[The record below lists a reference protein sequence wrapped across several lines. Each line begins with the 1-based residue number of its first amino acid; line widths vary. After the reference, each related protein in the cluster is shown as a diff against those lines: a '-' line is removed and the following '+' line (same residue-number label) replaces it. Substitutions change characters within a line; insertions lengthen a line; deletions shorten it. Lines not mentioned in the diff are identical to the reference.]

1 MADSIGA
8 GPPFRADHVGSLLR
22 PRELLDART
31 ARQGDWTVPVSGPLA
46 LDELKPLEDR
56 CIRDAVALQEEIGL
70 QVVTDGEL
78 RRRTWWQNFISALDG
93 TTIKIAEHG
102 AEFGDHKGHQ
112 HVAPTPYIDGKIR
125 RTGSITGADYAFI
138 KSLTGRT
145 PKVTIPS
152 PPVLHFFG
160 GRQAISEAV
169 YPDLQEF
176 WADVVAVYREELAEL
191 AGLGCTYLQL
201 DETNLACLCDPKIQ
215 DQFRARGEDPALT
228 ARQYGEVIEA
238 AISERPGSMIVGMHL
253 CRGNSQGRWLAEG
266 SYDYVADIMFN
277 QISVDTYLMEYD
289 SPRAGDFSP
298 LRLVP
303 PDKLVVLGLISTK
316 TPELEPAE
324 DIKRRIDEAARYLP
338 LEQLALSPQCG
349 FASNYLGNPVTIDDQ
364 KRKLALVVE
373 IAEEVWG

>member
-1 MADSIGA
+1 MAHPNMA
-8 GPPFRADHVGSLLR
+8 GPPFRAEHIGSLLR
-22 PRELLDART
+22 PRALLDART
-31 ARQGDWTVPVSGPLA
+31 ARQGDWTIPVSASLA
-46 LDELKPLEDR
+46 LDELKPLEDQ
-56 CIRDAVALQEEIGL
+56 CIRDAVAMQEKIGF

-102 AEFGDHKGHQ
+102 ADFSDHQGHQ
-112 HVAPTPYIDGKIR
+112 HVAPTPYTEGNIR
-125 RTGSITGADYAFI
+125 RTGSITGTDYGFVKA
-138 KSLTGRT
+138 LTNCT

-169 YPDLQEF
+169 YPDLNEF
-176 WADVVAVYREELAEL
+176 WGDVVTAYREEIAEL
-191 AGLGCTYLQL
+191 AGLGCTYLQF

-215 DQFRARGEDPALT
+215 DQFSARGENPEDT

-238 AISERPGSMIVGMHL
+238 TISERPGSMLIGMHL

-266 SYDYVADIMFN
+266 GYDYVADLLFN
-277 QISVDTYLMEYD
+277 EISVDTYLMEYD

-303 PDKLVVLGLISTK
+303 PGKLIVLGLISTK
-316 TPELEPAE
+316 TPELESAE
-324 DIKRRIDEAARYLP
+324 DIKRRIDEAARFVP

-349 FASNYLGNPVTIDDQ
+349 FASNYLGNPITIDDQ
-364 KRKLALVVE
+364 TRKLALVVE

>member
-1 MADSIGA
+1 MDC
-8 GPPFRADHVGSLLR
+8 
-22 PRELLDART
+22 
-31 ARQGDWTVPVSGPLA
+31 SGQRPLA

-169 YPDLQEF
+169 YPVLQEF
-176 WADVVAVYREELAEL
+176 WADVVAAYREELAEL

-266 SYDYVADIMFN
+266 SYDYAADIMFN
-277 QISVDTYLMEYD
+277 QISADPYLMEYD

>member
-1 MADSIGA
+1 
-8 GPPFRADHVGSLLR
+8 
-22 PRELLDART
+22 
-31 ARQGDWTVPVSGPLA
+31 
-46 LDELKPLEDR
+46 
-56 CIRDAVALQEEIGL
+56 
-70 QVVTDGEL
+70 
-78 RRRTWWQNFISALDG
+78 
-93 TTIKIAEHG
+93 
-102 AEFGDHKGHQ
+102 
-112 HVAPTPYIDGKIR
+112 
-125 RTGSITGADYAFI
+125 
-138 KSLTGRT
+138 
-145 PKVTIPS
+145 
-152 PPVLHFFG
+152 
-160 GRQAISEAV
+160 
-169 YPDLQEF
+169 
-176 WADVVAVYREELAEL
+176 
-191 AGLGCTYLQL
+191 
-201 DETNLACLCDPKIQ
+201 
-215 DQFRARGEDPALT
+215 
-228 ARQYGEVIEA
+228 
-238 AISERPGSMIVGMHL
+238 MIVGMHL

-303 PDKLVVLGLISTK
+303 PNKLVVLGLISTK

>member
-1 MADSIGA
+1 MADPIGTE
-8 GPPFRADHVGSLLR
+8 PPFRAEHVGSLLR

-31 ARQGDWTVPVSGPLA
+31 ARQGDWTVPVSGSLA

-56 CIRDAVALQEEIGL
+56 CIRDAVALQEEVGL

-102 AEFGDHKGHQ
+102 AEFGDHKGHR
-112 HVAPTPYIDGKIR
+112 HVAPTPYTDGKIR

-138 KSLTGRT
+138 KSLTRRT

-160 GRQAISEAV
+160 GRHAISEAV

-176 WADVVAVYREELAEL
+176 WADVVAAYREEIAEL

-215 DQFRARGEDPALT
+215 DRFRARGEDPKLT
-228 ARQYGEVIEA
+228 ACQYGEVIEA
-238 AISERPGSMIVGMHL
+238 AISERPGSMVVGMHL

-266 SYDYVADIMFN
+266 GYDYVADIMFN
-277 QISVDTYLMEYD
+277 QS
-289 SPRAGDFSP
+289 
-298 LRLVP
+298 LRGHLSHGVRLAEGRRLRP
-303 PDKLVVLGLISTK
+303 IETGST
-316 TPELEPAE
+316 
-324 DIKRRIDEAARYLP
+324 
-338 LEQLALSPQCG
+338 G
-349 FASNYLGNPVTIDDQ
+349 
-364 KRKLALVVE
+364 
-373 IAEEVWG
+373 